1 MYPEIYNKIILQSR
15 TPSVPINLLTLLRAL
30 VQGWKDDGE
39 WPPKPGV
46 LEKSFTTRRK
56 RGGSGGGGGEG
67 SLKSGVK
74 AVGRVLRLT
83 SSGGGGGVPS

>member
-15 TPSVPINLLTLLRAL
+15 TPSIPINLLTLINAL

-39 WPPKPGV
+39 WPPKPGP
-46 LEKSFTTRRK
+46 LEKSFTRK
-56 RGGSGGGGGEG
+56 KGGDG
-67 SLKSGVK
+67 SLRSGVK

-83 SSGGGGGVPS
+83 GVPP